1 MIKINNNLL
10 SGLATF
16 TATASCNSF
25 TQAAEKLHITTG
37 AISQQ
42 IKQLEQNLKLTLFER
57 HSRGIRLTSA
67 GYQLHQVVEQSLTN
81 ISDVISQLQQV
92 NRHAGEVH
100 LKLTPSFAYKW
111 LVPRL
116 QDFYQQYPDIK
127 IHTFAEGA
135 LVDHTDTNFDLAID
149 YGQSPYQSS
158 DKKINAELLL
168 AEQLLPVMSPQYMA
182 KFDWDMTNNNNQIN
196 NSGSCNFWKTITLL
210 HDAMPWQ
217 HADKN
222 AEWQFWLQQ
231 MSLETPKT
239 KQANTGKNVLSKHGH
254 YFNRTDM
261 AIAAAAAGLGVA
273 LARCALLDNDLSTTG
288 LGKAGLASPFSPI
301 DAQAGYYLIQH
312 HHSPAIECFKIWL
325 KQQATLQHT
334 KKGQTSNYQ

>member
-1 MIKINNNLL
+1 MIKINDNLL

-16 TATASCNSF
+16 AAVASCHSF

-42 IKQLEQNLKLTLFER
+42 IKQLEKNIKLTLFQR

-67 GYQLHQVVEQSLTN
+67 GYQLHQVVEQSLTD
-81 ISDVISQLQQV
+81 IGDVISQLQQV

-116 QDFYQQYPDIK
+116 HDFYQQYPDIK

-158 DKKINAELLL
+158 DKKTNAELLL

-182 KFDWDMTNNNNQIN
+182 NFDWHYAQKVVASNDIKQCNNNELWQ
-196 NSGSCNFWKTITLL
+196 SITLL

-217 HADKN
+217 HADKD

-231 MSLETPKT
+231 MAGTT
-239 KQANTGKNVLSKHGH
+239 TGRQTLSKRGH

-261 AIAAAAAGLGVA
+261 AMAAAAAGLGVA
-273 LARCALLDNDLSTTG
+273 LARCALFNSGLTAADLA
-288 LGKAGLASPFSPI
+288 KEGLASPFSPI
-301 DAQAGYYLIQH
+301 DANAGYYLIQH

-325 KQQATLQHT
+325 KQQVLISQQS
-334 KKGQTSNYQ
+334 KKEALK

>member
-1 MIKINNNLL
+1 MIKINDNIL

-16 TATASCNSF
+16 STTASCDSF
-25 TQAAEKLHITTG
+25 TQAAEKLHLTTG

-42 IKQLEQNLKLTLFER
+42 IKQLEQNLQLTLFQR
-57 HSRGIRLTSA
+57 HSRGIRLTPV
-67 GYQLHQVVEQSLTN
+67 GQQLQQVVAQSLTA
-81 ISDVISQLQQV
+81 IGDVISQLQQV
-92 NRHAGEVH
+92 NRDAGEVH

-135 LVDHTDTNFDLAID
+135 LLDHTDSNFDLAID
-149 YGQSPYQSS
+149 YGQSPYHPS

-182 KFDWDMTNNNNQIN
+182 KFDWSMAKKTTNMQ
-196 NSGSCNFWKTITLL
+196 SMTLL

-217 HADKN
+217 QADKDM
-222 AEWQFWLQQ
+222 EWQFWLQQ
-231 MSLETPKT
+231 MSRSTTNNNGVSSQSESC
-239 KQANTGKNVLSKHGH
+239 VLSEHGH

-273 LARCALLDNDLSTTG
+273 LARCALLNHGLTT
-288 LGKAGLASPFSPI
+288 AGLAKEGLVSPFSPI
-301 DAQAGYYLIQH
+301 DAHAGYYLIQH
-312 HHSPAIECFKIWL
+312 HHSPAIECFKVWL
-325 KQQATLQHT
+325 KQQVSLSQLCNKDTQ
-334 KKGQTSNYQ
+334 K

>member
-1 MIKINNNLL
+1 MIKINDNLL

-16 TATASCNSF
+16 SAAASSHSF

-37 AISQQ
+37 AVSQQ
-42 IKQLEQNLKLTLFER
+42 IKQLEQNLKLTLFQR

-67 GYQLHQVVEQSLTN
+67 GLQLHQVVEQSLTD
-81 ISDVISQLQQV
+81 IADVISQLQQV
-92 NRHAGEVH
+92 NRYAGEVH
-100 LKLTPSFAYKW
+100 LKLTPSFAFKW

-135 LVDHTDTNFDLAID
+135 LLDHTDSNFDLAID
-149 YGQSPYQSS
+149 YGRSPYQAK
-158 DKKINAELLL
+158 DKNISAELLL

-182 KFDWDMTNNNNQIN
+182 KFDWAATKNSETGNNDSPWQHV
-196 NSGSCNFWKTITLL
+196 TLL

-217 HADKN
+217 YADKDV
-222 AEWQFWLQQ
+222 EWQFWLQQ
-231 MSLETPKT
+231 MSLTT
-239 KQANTGKNVLSKHGH
+239 TGKSALTKHGH

-261 AIAAAAAGLGVA
+261 AIAAAAAGLGIA
-273 LARCALLDNDLSTTG
+273 LARCALLDNDLTTAG
-288 LGKAGLASPFSPI
+288 LAKQSLASPFTPI

-312 HHSPAIECFKIWL
+312 HHSPATECFKSWL
-325 KQQATLQHT
+325 KQQAQPSQHR
-334 KKGQTSNYQ
+334 KN

>member
-1 MIKINNNLL
+1 MIKVNDNLL

-16 TATASCNSF
+16 TTTATCHSF

-42 IKQLEQNLKLTLFER
+42 IKLLEQNLQLTLFER
-57 HSRGIRLTSA
+57 HSRGIRLTPT
-67 GYQLHQVVEQSLTN
+67 GQQLHQIVEQSLTD
-81 ISDVISQLQQV
+81 IGDMISQLQQA
-92 NRHAGEVH
+92 NRHAGDIH

-135 LVDHTDTNFDLAID
+135 LVDHNDSNFDLAID
-149 YGQSPYQSS
+149 YGKTPYQSN

-168 AEQLLPVMSPQYMA
+168 AEQLLPVMSPQYML
-182 KFDWDMTNNNNQIN
+182 KFDLSITDNAHNMIRFADPTLWQNM
-196 NSGSCNFWKTITLL
+196 TLL

-217 HADKN
+217 HADKDV
-222 AEWQFWLQQ
+222 EWQFWLQQ
-231 MSLETPKT
+231 MSLTSTTT
-239 KQANTGKNVLSKHGH
+239 KAMSKHGH

-261 AIAAAAAGLGVA
+261 AMAAAGAGLGVA
-273 LARCALLDNDLSTTG
+273 LARCALFNNGLTAADLA
-288 LGKAGLASPFSPI
+288 KEGLASPFSPI

-312 HHSPAIECFKIWL
+312 HHSPAIDCFKAWL
-325 KQQATLQHT
+325 KQQVSLQHREFDSGYT
-334 KKGQTSNYQ
+334 KNSYEL

>member
-1 MIKINNNLL
+1 MIKINDNLL

-25 TQAAEKLHITTG
+25 TQSAEKLHITTG

-42 IKQLEQNLKLTLFER
+42 IKQLEQNLKLALFER

-67 GYQLHQVVEQSLTN
+67 GHQLHQVVEQSLTD
-81 ISDVISQLQQV
+81 IGDVISQLQQV

-135 LVDHTDTNFDLAID
+135 LVDHTDSNFDLAID

-158 DKKINAELLL
+158 DKKIHAELLL

-182 KFDWDMTNNNNQIN
+182 TFNWDLTKDIN
-196 NSGSCNFWKTITLL
+196 KRDNIDVWQTVTLL

-217 HADKN
+217 HADKDV
-222 AEWQFWLQQ
+222 EWQFWLQQ

-239 KQANTGKNVLSKHGH
+239 TQVKTGKNALSKHGH

-273 LARCALLDNDLSTTG
+273 LARCALLDNDLTTAG
-288 LGKAGLASPFSPI
+288 LAKAGLASPFSPI
-301 DAQAGYYLIQH
+301 DAHAGYYLIQH
-312 HHSPAIECFKIWL
+312 HHSPAIECFKAWL
-325 KQQATLQHT
+325 KQQAYLQQT
-334 KKGQTSNYQ
+334 KQG

>member
-1 MIKINNNLL
+1 M
-10 SGLATF
+10 
-16 TATASCNSF
+16 
-25 TQAAEKLHITTG
+25 
-37 AISQQ
+37 
-42 IKQLEQNLKLTLFER
+42 
-57 HSRGIRLTSA
+57 
-67 GYQLHQVVEQSLTN
+67 
-81 ISDVISQLQQV
+81 
-92 NRHAGEVH
+92 H

>member
-1 MIKINNNLL
+1 MLKVNDNLL
-10 SGLATF
+10 SGLVTF
-16 TATASCNSF
+16 SATASCHSF

-42 IKQLEQNLKLTLFER
+42 IKLLEQNLKLTLFER

-67 GYQLHQVVEQSLTN
+67 GQQLHQVVEQSLTE
-81 ISDVISQLQQV
+81 ITDVISQLQQV
-92 NRHAGEVH
+92 NRFSGDVH

-116 QDFYQQYPDIK
+116 QNFYQQYPDIK

-135 LVDHTDTNFDLAID
+135 LVDHTDTNYDLAID
-149 YGQSPYQSS
+149 YGQTPYQAN

-182 KFDWDMTNNNNQIN
+182 KFDWQLAQKVGASSDIKQCNNNELWQ
-196 NSGSCNFWKTITLL
+196 SITLL

-217 HADKN
+217 HADKD

-231 MSLETPKT
+231 MAYTAT
-239 KQANTGKNVLSKHGH
+239 GKQALSKHGH

-261 AIAAAAAGLGVA
+261 AMAAAAAGLGVA
-273 LARCALLDNDLSTTG
+273 LARCALFNHGSAADLAKEG
-288 LGKAGLASPFSPI
+288 LVSPFSPI
-301 DAQAGYYLIQH
+301 DAKAGYYLIQH

-325 KQQATLQHT
+325 KQQTSLQH
-334 KKGQTSNYQ
+334 K

>member
-1 MIKINNNLL
+1 MIKINDNIL

-16 TATASCNSF
+16 SATASCHSF
-25 TQAAEKLHITTG
+25 TQAAEKLHLTTG
-37 AISQQ
+37 AVSQQ
-42 IKQLEQNLKLTLFER
+42 IKQLEQNLKLTLFQR
-57 HSRGIRLTSA
+57 HSRGIHLTPA
-67 GYQLHQVVEQSLTN
+67 GQQLHQIVEQSL
-81 ISDVISQLQQV
+81 SDIGDAIRQLQQV
-92 NRHAGEVH
+92 NRYAGEVH

-135 LVDHTDTNFDLAID
+135 LLDHTDTNFDLAID

-158 DKKINAELLL
+158 DKKISAELLL

-182 KFDWDMTNNNNQIN
+182 KFDWEQALNTQNKNTMKSSDSSEIWQTV
-196 NSGSCNFWKTITLL
+196 TLL
-210 HDAMPWQ
+210 HDAMPWL
-217 HADKN
+217 HADKDV
-222 AEWQFWLQQ
+222 EWQFWLQQ
-231 MSLETPKT
+231 MSLSTTDKS
-239 KQANTGKNVLSKHGH
+239 ALSKHGH

-273 LARCALLDNDLSTTG
+273 LARCALLNQGLTT
-288 LGKAGLASPFSPI
+288 AGLAKEGLVSPFSPI

-312 HHSPAIECFKIWL
+312 HHSPAIECFKVWL
-325 KQQATLQHT
+325 KQQ
-334 KKGQTSNYQ
+334 TSL

>member
-1 MIKINNNLL
+1 MLKVNDNLL

-16 TATASCNSF
+16 AATASCHSF
-25 TQAAEKLHITTG
+25 TQAAARLHITTG

-42 IKQLEQNLKLTLFER
+42 IKQLEQNLQLSLFER
-57 HSRGIRLTSA
+57 HSRGIRLTPA
-67 GYQLHQVVEQSLTN
+67 GQQLHQVVEQSITEIGN
-81 ISDVISQLQQV
+81 VISQLQQV
-92 NRHAGEVH
+92 NRNTGDVH

-116 QDFYQQYPDIK
+116 QHFYQQYPDIK

-135 LVDHTDTNFDLAID
+135 LVDHTDTNYDLAID
-149 YGQSPYQSS
+149 YGQSPYQAN

-182 KFDWDMTNNNNQIN
+182 RFDWEQALDSQN
-196 NSGSCNFWKTITLL
+196 ITLL

-217 HADKN
+217 HADKD

-231 MSLETPKT
+231 MSLTTPT
-239 KQANTGKNVLSKHGH
+239 KNTLSKHGH

-261 AIAAAAAGLGVA
+261 AMAAAAAGLGVA
-273 LARCALLDNDLSTTG
+273 LARCALFNNGFTAADLA
-288 LGKAGLASPFSPI
+288 KEGLASPFSPI
-301 DAQAGYYLIQH
+301 GAQAGYYLIQH
-312 HHSPAIECFKIWL
+312 HHSPAIECFKTWL
-325 KQQATLQHT
+325 KQQASLQY
-334 KKGQTSNYQ
+334 N

>member
-1 MIKINNNLL
+1 MLKVNDNLL

-16 TATASCNSF
+16 AATASCHSF
-25 TQAAEKLHITTG
+25 TQAAARLHITTG

-42 IKQLEQNLKLTLFER
+42 IKQLEQNLQLSLFER
-57 HSRGIRLTSA
+57 HSRGIRLTPA
-67 GYQLHQVVEQSLTN
+67 GQQLHQVVEQSITE
-81 ISDVISQLQQV
+81 ISNVISQLQQV
-92 NRHAGEVH
+92 NRNTGDVH

-116 QDFYQQYPDIK
+116 QHFYQQYPDIK

-135 LVDHTDTNFDLAID
+135 LVDHTDTNYDLAID
-149 YGQSPYQSS
+149 YGQSPYQAN
-158 DKKINAELLL
+158 DKKINAALLL

-182 KFDWDMTNNNNQIN
+182 QFDWEQALDYQN
-196 NSGSCNFWKTITLL
+196 ITLL

-217 HADKN
+217 HADKD

-231 MSLETPKT
+231 MSLTTPT
-239 KQANTGKNVLSKHGH
+239 KNALSKHGH

-261 AIAAAAAGLGVA
+261 AMVAAAAGLGVA
-273 LARCALLDNDLSTTG
+273 LARCALFNHGFTAADLA
-288 LGKAGLASPFSPI
+288 KEGLASPFSPI

-312 HHSPAIECFKIWL
+312 HHSPAIECFKTWL
-325 KQQATLQHT
+325 KQQASLQY
-334 KKGQTSNYQ
+334 N

>member
-1 MIKINNNLL
+1 MIKINDKLL
-10 SGLATF
+10 SGLTTF
-16 TATASCNSF
+16 TAAASCASF
-25 TQAAEKLHITTG
+25 TQAAEKLHLTTG

-57 HSRGIRLTSA
+57 HSRGIHLTSA
-67 GYQLHQVVEQSLTN
+67 GQ
-81 ISDVISQLQQV
+81 QLQQV
-92 NRHAGEVH
+92 VAQSLTDIADVITQLQQVKHHAGEVH

-135 LVDHTDTNFDLAID
+135 LVDHTDSNFDLAID

-158 DKKINAELLL
+158 DKKVSAELLL

-182 KFDWDMTNNNNQIN
+182 KFDWQQLNNED
-196 NSGSCNFWKTITLL
+196 ITLL
-210 HDAMPWQ
+210 HDAMPWM
-217 HADKN
+217 HADKD
-222 AEWQFWLQQ
+222 AEWRFWLQK
-231 MSLETPKT
+231 MKLTSDKIELR
-239 KQANTGKNVLSKHGH
+239 SHGH

-273 LARCALLDNDLSTTG
+273 LARCALLDDDLTTLG
-288 LGKAGLASPFSPI
+288 LAKAGLVSPFNPI

-312 HHSPAIECFKIWL
+312 HHSPAIDCFKSWL
-325 KQQATLQHT
+325 EQQAQAAQN
-334 KKGQTSNYQ
+334 GN